1 MSREYNPPSW
11 HTMEGCF
18 VGWLDDWLK
27 CWMRQRRK
35 STTRYS
41 LENFCCISLKIFG
54 EPDTPIRIYAHPTN
68 LCETK
73 FEMSGKSDEGQKNMR
88 ILIISGFAVFEE
100 KKLKRIDFQHMSLL
114 LLLKWGHW
122 QAVEKLLKSHVFGRD
137 VERFCEEIDVANLG
151 ETNPWGEGDRVK
163 WATCGRGDPYLM
175 FERDILQYSTIFY
188 NIWCLSAACAFYKC
202 DGRQEVTHFD
212 SHFPLLQVGW

>member
-1 MSREYNPPSW
+1 M
-11 HTMEGCF
+11 GLLF
-18 VGWLDDWLK
+18 L
-27 CWMRQRRK
+27 
-35 STTRYS
+35 
-41 LENFCCISLKIFG
+41 
-54 EPDTPIRIYAHPTN
+54 
-68 LCETK
+68 
-73 FEMSGKSDEGQKNMR
+73 
-88 ILIISGFAVFEE
+88 

-188 NIWCLSAACAFYKC
+188 NILQYSTIFDVWVRLAPSTNVTGGKKSHISIRTSRCSKSGDKCALNETYPCKFPALVFSKCEQPECLKPFHLSY
-202 DGRQEVTHFD
+202 T
-212 SHFPLLQVGW
+212 